1 MTGPAEADLAE
12 VDAAFERGDPE
23 VGTAV
28 VKLVFGGAGVEEVA
42 ARVVRALRSAD
53 AGTRRLGGV
62 AAGDLA
68 RTAGRLTPELYGVL
82 RAEGFGG
89 VADTAIKDVLTFVPF
104 RRLPRWYQWQWLR
117 LTVRDAVEGWWLRL
131 ADLLES
137 GWAAL
142 RRRR

>member
-1 MTGPAEADLAE
+1 MTGAAEGALTG

-28 VKLVFGGAGVEEVA
+28 VRLVFSGAGVEEVA
-42 ARVVRALRSAD
+42 PRVVRALGSAD
-53 AGTRRLGGV
+53 AGVRRLGGV

-68 RTAGRLTPELYGVL
+68 RTAGRLTPQLYEVL

-104 RRLPRWYQWQWLR
+104 RRLPGWYRWQWLR
-117 LTVRDAVEGWWLRL
+117 LTVRDTVQGWWLRL
-131 ADLLES
+131 VDLAET

-142 RRRR
+142 RRR